1 MLKKIDA
8 KDFENEVLKNEK
20 MVVVDFFAT
29 WCGPCQMLMPVLEEI
44 ASQTDKFEIVEIDVD
59 KAQQLAMQYAIEAVP
74 TMIIFKNGM
83 EIDRIGGYYPKEE
96 LEEELKKYL

>member
-20 MVVVDFFAT
+20 MIVVDFFAT

-83 EIDRIGGYYPKEE
+83 EIDRIGGYYTKEE